1 MRTEKLRAHE
11 IVGRFSM
18 QEVYGSGPLFNPE
31 HPRCI
36 EAKQA
41 VRLVRLASEVD
52 RKHNELLSQLV
63 LAQQDV
69 KLASRRLHEIRQ
81 NYDWIVEHENMHH
94 VVTGVDTYKN
104 PPTLL
109 RARELAVL
117 NAHDKLWA
125 AQRMLQL
132 FDFTYGPTGGI

>member
-1 MRTEKLRAHE
+1 MRTDKLRAAYQRL
-11 IVGRFSM
+11 VDAGFTGP
-18 QEVYGSGPLFNPE
+18 EVYAAGPLFNPE
-31 HPRCI
+31 HPRCL

-63 LAQQDV
+63 LAQLDV
-69 KLASRRLHEIRQ
+69 RDASANLRLARLAATRDYSNAVSIRQ
-81 NYDWIVEHENMHH
+81 C
-94 VVTGVDTYKN
+94 
-104 PPTLL
+104 
-109 RARELAVL
+109 ELAVL

-132 FDFTYGPTGGI
+132 FDFTYGPTGGIT